1 MQLTVPQRN
10 VADTQSFPVDPEAVS
25 HWLADL
31 QPVDNS
37 SHAWEVYRGLKH
49 SNRLHNDVSRRRQ
62 VISCFIPVLRE
73 MHASLSDLCRA
84 QPLPLTREF
93 RRSAKLLDGLLR
105 EEAFAFKLLLADS
118 NQPLAD
124 DIRRAMMALSR
135 QADAIISGYQLLPPQ
150 LLRDANQLYQLAEH
164 HQLLDISAD
173 NQNDAAIHHYFYI
186 QYLAILNLQQVRARQ
201 MPLML
206 KFLRE
211 TSVIADKLAHEIP
224 TNIAPGDWGLHLH
237 LGAKPS
243 RARYLLQAS
252 DNQARWFSTA
262 SLRST
267 INQQHSKIHSTRF
280 SSPGADT
287 LEKQTLARVKA
298 ALEQARSRRSQRR
311 ITNQERNT
319 TLGHKAIC
327 AHLRFKDPLQPQ
339 STTLAMQQTNN
350 AAWCEANVS
359 AQGCLLEH
367 KSCSPGIAQ
376 VGELVCVNDQVD
388 PTPAKARVG
397 IVRWMCQTRDVEVS
411 LGVEYIARGVLPV
424 SVVRSDSR
432 GVSKTEIAD
441 DGIIVAC
448 KIKGKTVQTLLLP
461 AYLYQTGDI
470 IVATQNDQSRTL
482 QLIQSLQNNGLFSH
496 FSLAQVTS

>member
-1 MQLTVPQRN
+1 
-10 VADTQSFPVDPEAVS
+10 
-25 HWLADL
+25 
-31 QPVDNS
+31 
-37 SHAWEVYRGLKH
+37 
-49 SNRLHNDVSRRRQ
+49 
-62 VISCFIPVLRE
+62 
-73 MHASLSDLCRA
+73 
-84 QPLPLTREF
+84 
-93 RRSAKLLDGLLR
+93 
-105 EEAFAFKLLLADS
+105 
-118 NQPLAD
+118 
-124 DIRRAMMALSR
+124 
-135 QADAIISGYQLLPPQ
+135 
-150 LLRDANQLYQLAEH
+150 
-164 HQLLDISAD
+164 
-173 NQNDAAIHHYFYI
+173 
-186 QYLAILNLQQVRARQ
+186 
-201 MPLML
+201 
-206 KFLRE
+206 
-211 TSVIADKLAHEIP
+211 
-224 TNIAPGDWGLHLH
+224 
-237 LGAKPS
+237 
-243 RARYLLQAS
+243 
-252 DNQARWFSTA
+252 
-262 SLRST
+262 
-267 INQQHSKIHSTRF
+267 
-280 SSPGADT
+280 
-287 LEKQTLARVKA
+287 
-298 ALEQARSRRSQRR
+298 
-311 ITNQERNT
+311 
-319 TLGHKAIC
+319 
-327 AHLRFKDPLQPQ
+327 
-339 STTLAMQQTNN
+339 MQQTNN